1 MAFAPKKKLKES
13 LFWKAVLSIR
23 EHPFRYVLTVVLDFV
38 FLGIIVLVGNFLTG
52 IVPSDPQALLAMF
65 GGKASLVLFSLAY
78 PLAYYLFLVLVYS
91 VIKWFVLEQ
100 IAVING
106 KGKSS
111 MSQFGRFY
119 LLNVWLFII
128 IVGVALLFFVALRV
142 VFEDKFFRPAFS
154 IVSVPLLFFSYALI
168 NLSHTPYLLGK
179 RQKVITHAIR
189 RAFLEIFRYGGFFL
203 WDILVGGICYLILTL
218 LHLALRQLVLGS
230 TQAMAQYGTLY
241 VGVFQALSLVVLY
254 LLIAMNRIY
263 FLDEAE
269 RNVRP

>member
-1 MAFAPKKKLKES
+1 MVFALKNKFKES
-13 LFWKAVLSIR
+13 VFWRSVLSIR
-23 EHPFRYVLTVVLDFV
+23 EHPFRYALTVALDFV

-78 PLAYYLFLVLVYS
+78 PLGYYLFLVLVYS
-91 VIKWFVLEQ
+91 VVKWFVLEQ
-100 IAVING
+100 VAVING
-106 KGKSS
+106 KGKNQ

-128 IVGVALLFFVALRV
+128 IVGAALFFFVTLRV

-154 IVSVPLLFFSYALI
+154 VVSVPLLFFSYAII
-168 NLSHTPYLLGK
+168 NLSHTPYLLGR
-179 RQKVITHAIR
+179 RQKVIAHAIR

-203 WDILVGGICYLILTL
+203 WDILAGGIFYLILTL
-218 LHLALRQLVLGS
+218 LHLALRPWVLGS
-230 TQAMAQYGTLY
+230 TQAMARYSALY
-241 VGVFQALSLVVLY
+241 VGVFQALSLIVLY
-254 LLIAMNRIY
+254 LLIAMNQIY
-263 FLDEAE
+263 FVGEAE